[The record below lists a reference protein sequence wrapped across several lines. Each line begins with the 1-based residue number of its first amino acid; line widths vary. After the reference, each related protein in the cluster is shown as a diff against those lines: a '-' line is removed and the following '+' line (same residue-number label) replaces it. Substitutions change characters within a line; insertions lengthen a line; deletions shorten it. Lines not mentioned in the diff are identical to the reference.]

1 MGLDGELLRHA
12 ESQSYRIIIWTVT
25 RVPGD
30 LRAYWSTNASMQ
42 WHRESHPPAVVS
54 CFNSTT
60 SWQYYLHYCHLPT
73 FLSSTSFPTH
83 YNLALV
89 SSYQSHLAQIFSII
103 SPNWVPFLF
112 ESLSSLIFLRHFIC
126 LLFLLFCLLSLTFLS
141 ARYLNVAASLGLGLD
156 TLLYFPYLSG
166 WFHFAI
172 LFYKLLKYWFFRI
185 LISSLD
191 LSSEL
196 QTGSQLS
203 NLTCPLGFLIGTSV

>member
-30 LRAYWSTNASMQ
+30 LYAYWSTNASMQ

-54 CFNSTT
+54 CFSSTT

-103 SPNWVPFLF
+103 WPNWVPFLF
-112 ESLSSLIFLRHFIC
+112 ESLSSLIFFVTFHLSAFPPFLSPFSH
-126 LLFLLFCLLSLTFLS
+126 LFVCKVSKCCSIFRIRLGYSSLFSLSLW
-141 ARYLNVAASLGLGLD
+141 V
-156 TLLYFPYLSG
+156 
-166 WFHFAI
+166 
-172 LFYKLLKYWFFRI
+172 
-185 LISSLD
+185 ISFCYIV
-191 LSSEL
+191 L
-196 QTGSQLS
+196 QT
-203 NLTCPLGFLIGTSV
+203 T